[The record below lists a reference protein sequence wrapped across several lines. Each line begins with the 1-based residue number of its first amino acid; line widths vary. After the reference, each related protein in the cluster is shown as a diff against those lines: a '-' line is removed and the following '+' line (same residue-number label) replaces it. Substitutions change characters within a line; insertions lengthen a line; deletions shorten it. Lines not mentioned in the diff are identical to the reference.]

1 VVVVVVGTCG
11 KGKRGNGICANG
23 KCCSK
28 VRESE

>member
-1 VVVVVVGTCG
+1 LVVVVGTCG
-11 KGKRGNGICANG
+11 KGKRGNGICAKG